1 MVNENEMETGNPS
14 VESQEDFTA
23 ETQESSANGSAFSQ
37 EDVDKIVRDRLE
49 RERKRFEKKYADVD
63 VDKYRELMNAQ
74 EEQRIEEQKNRGEF
88 EKILQ
93 ETVQKKDTQM
103 DQLRQELH
111 SIKVDGS
118 LLNSAS
124 AKKAINPQQVV
135 SLLKNQIRLNESGET
150 EILDTNGQQRYTDK
164 GTAMTAEELVEEF
177 LSSNPHFVQAGPSGS
192 GSQSAVASSNKIG
205 GVDVNSLNMN
215 NPDDRKI
222 YKDYMK
228 SKGIRI

>member
-1 MVNENEMETGNPS
+1 MVNEQEMETGNPS
-14 VESQEDFTA
+14 VAQDDFTA
-23 ETQESSANGSAFSQ
+23 ETQESSEQSAGFSQ
-37 EDVDKIVRDRLE
+37 EDVDKIVRERLE

-93 ETVQKKDTQM
+93 ETVQKKDSQM
-103 DQLRQELH
+103 EQLRQELH

-124 AKKAINPQQVV
+124 SKKAINPQQVV
-135 SLLKNQIRLNESGET
+135 ALLKNQIRLNDAGET
-150 EILDTNGQQRYTDK
+150 EILDTNGQLRYTDK
-164 GTAMTAEELVEEF
+164 GTAMTADELVQEF
-177 LSSNPHFVQAGPSGS
+177 LSANPHFVQAGPSGS
-192 GSQSAVASSNKIG
+192 GSQSSVANSTKVG
-205 GVDVNSLNMN
+205 GVDISSLDMN
-215 NPDDRKI
+215 NPEDRKI
-222 YKDYMK
+222 YKEMMK